1 MFKSKWKLIP
11 VLVMLFVV
19 NTVFAQTTKI
29 DLSIKNGTLKQFI
42 ALIEEKTNYTF
53 VLDLTIDQKIAVNI
67 DVRQAELGSV
77 LKKVLN
83 KNKIGYEVMG
93 RQIILKQL
101 PVGNPGSHSK
111 TKKITGIVKD
121 NNNEPI
127 IGANVVEKGTTNGII
142 TDMDGRFALE
152 IPEDAVI
159 RISYIGYNT
168 QDLSVMN
175 KTVLAVILTEDSKAL
190 EEVVV
195 VGYGTQKKVNL
206 TGSVSAISS
215 ADIKD
220 RVQTNVLSAVQ
231 GTVPGVTVIS
241 RPGSAPSIN
250 FRGRGNLGTSEPL
263 YVIDGAIADASFFSN
278 LDPNSIESISF
289 LKDAASSAIYG
300 SRAAYG
306 VVLVTTKSGDSKKMN
321 VSYNGHVGI
330 NMPTYIPKSVN
341 SWQYAEMR
349 NEGSYN
355 RDPSKG
361 KFQIYSAD
369 EIGWFRDGSKP
380 DFYPN
385 TKWTDLVLDKE
396 VVTTQHSIDFSGGNE
411 KVRYFVGLGYLYND
425 NFMPGK
431 NDDRYNIN
439 MNLTS
444 DLTKWLTLKAR
455 AKYIRNSSESQNA
468 VPFLPQVSS
477 VPAIM
482 VARQSNGEWGS
493 YAAGKQAQQTWI
505 NNNPLRILSRED
517 WSKGKSDNTMFDLG
531 FDLKPVKG
539 LVVSGQAVYKG
550 YENKTKSYKAL
561 QDNVKNFETGAE
573 IPGTGKYQ
581 NSMSMEWS
589 SSTRMLYT
597 GTIKY
602 DWSNTEHAIGLLAGT
617 SYEYYKLEK
626 LSGSRKNFPVEGIQ
640 DMNGGSST
648 GVDISNGA
656 GSSENKMLSYFAR
669 VNYNF
674 SDRYLLEANI
684 RSDASSR
691 FHKSNRTGIFP
702 SFSAGWRI
710 NEEGFMNNISWID
723 NLKLRAS
730 WGSLGNINNVG
741 DYDYFQN
748 YNSEANYTFDDQAV
762 QGILESKPA
771 NIGLGWETVTLTNIG
786 VDLDVL
792 SSKFSLTAEYYIKN
806 TKDIL
811 LGYNVP
817 KEIGIANAPSQ
828 NIGKVLNKGF
838 ELFLTYRDHIGDL
851 SYSLRGNIATNKNEI
866 RDLGNSD
873 NIIQNGGDK
882 IRYILKKGEAVGSYY
897 GYKTD
902 GLYTQSEIDAG
913 HYYTFGRKP
922 NAGDV
927 KYVPQR
933 DNVEWGSPITGED
946 RAVIGKDVPDIT
958 YGINLNLN
966 YKNFELSVFG
976 QGVIG
981 TKVAFEVD
989 QVTPFSSGNSP
1000 KEFHLGRW
1008 TQENPNPQASSP
1020 RLYGGHSMD
1029 DYNQYFSEFNLFDA
1043 DYFRI
1048 KTISLGYMIPQNVI
1062 NKWSI
1067 SALKLFVT
1075 TENLFTIRAD
1085 HKMKDFDPED
1095 GSGRGLAALG
1105 TKSVAFGVNLSF

>member
-93 RQIILKQL
+93 RQVILRQL

-640 DMNGGSST
+640 DMNGGSSA